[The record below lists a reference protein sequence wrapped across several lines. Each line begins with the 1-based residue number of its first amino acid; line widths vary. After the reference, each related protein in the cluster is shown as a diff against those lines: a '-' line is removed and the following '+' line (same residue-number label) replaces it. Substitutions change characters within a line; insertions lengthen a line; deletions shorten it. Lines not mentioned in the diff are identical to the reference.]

1 MEVVSMLNAMYTK
14 FDRALE
20 KHDVY
25 KVETIGD
32 AYMVVS
38 GLPEKTNNHA
48 HSIVDMA
55 FDMLNSI
62 ATLPNP
68 ATGEPMNIRV
78 GCHSGPVVAGVVGLK
93 MPRYCLFGDTV
104 NTASRMEST
113 SEKMK
118 IHISQST
125 MALMSHDRYNVVERG
140 KLEVKGK
147 GEMKTYF
154 VQSRNDS
161 QGKPIRCPFQDIL
174 EDYARKNP
182 HKVTEEV
189 SSKKEME
196 QKFTKTEE
204 KSTKLPA
211 IVRISSAANSP
222 RQSLSN
228 QNNSEY
234 DGDGMSER

>member
-1 MEVVSMLNAMYTK
+1 MLNSMYTK

-38 GLPEKTNNHA
+38 GLPEKTHNHA

-55 FDMLNSI
+55 FDMLNGI

-104 NTASRMEST
+104 NTASRMESN
-113 SEKMK
+113 SEAMK

-125 MALMSHDRYNVVERG
+125 MSLMSHDRYNVVERG

-161 QGKPIRCPFQDIL
+161 KGKPIRCPFQDIL

-182 HKVTEEV
+182 HRVTEKVE
-189 SSKKEME
+189 KKDPE
-196 QKFTKTEE
+196 QKFTKCEE
-204 KSTKLPA
+204 KVVKLPQ
-211 IVRISSAANSP
+211 IVKISSSGANSP
-222 RQSLSN
+222 RQSLSIYEN
-228 QNNSEY
+228 HNSEFVSNE
-234 DGDGMSER
+234 MR